1 MFNSLTSQIVLKMTL
16 AFLRTADLPER
27 LGEPRKLADRAEL
40 LVLVLRKMFVWIL
53 ELDFRP
59 TTSRRS
65 DKFIL
70 AVTSPLLSPV
80 CNSDK
85 VNVNKD

>member
-1 MFNSLTSQIVLKMTL
+1 MTYCHML
-16 AFLRTADLPER
+16 NYPEKRLRAAHLPER
-27 LGEPRKLADRAEL
+27 LGRPWKLADRAEL
-40 LVLVLRKMFVWIL
+40 LVLVLRKMFWCRV
-53 ELDFRP
+53 ELDLRP

-80 CNSDK
+80 CS
-85 VNVNKD
+85 VNVNLNKA